1 MTVKTNF
8 ISLQIVILLN
18 PPSFD
23 VGTSLDGI
31 FLCNTWITTPII
43 FIYKGIIDINK
54 FTWIYLFFFFSIRVF
69 KVLFAFE
76 KKLRINLQNHSS
88 LVAWEK

>member
-31 FLCNTWITTPII
+31 FCAIRESPTPII

-54 FTWIYLFFFFSIRVF
+54 FTWIYLMFFSIRVF

-76 KKLRINLQNHSS
+76 EKLRINLQNHSS